1 MGLFDKVMDLMFEDD
16 GSGTPS
22 KGQPVSSQPS
32 PQEQQTPLSPQ
43 SPPKAQTTDE
53 KVYKQFVQSLQDVMK
68 ANNLPGFDLYEFHR
82 IFTLSVRSGRTVKK
96 AMKQALS
103 SSDTMR
109 VDKESLI
116 KNYDHYSK
124 ILDEQK
130 QKFEEDMQHFYN
142 DKIKNPKA
150 DHESID
156 RELNEKMTQKTKLE
170 AEIEELMNKKKAL
183 GLDTKSAEQQVDE
196 VKDAF
201 NKAYIEIT
209 SELSGI
215 VDVLKSL

>member
-16 GSGTPS
+16 ESAGPS
-22 KGQPVSSQPS
+22 KGQSASSRSPSQAQKTPS
-32 PQEQQTPLSPQ
+32 PTQ
-43 SPPKAQTTDE
+43 SPPKAKKTDE
-53 KVYKQFVQSLQDVMK
+53 KVYKQFVQSLQDVMT

-82 IFTLSVRSGRTVKK
+82 IFTLAVRSGRTVKK

-130 QKFEEDMQHFYN
+130 QKFEEDMQHFY
-142 DKIKNPKA
+142 DEKIKTPKA

-156 RELNEKMTQKTKLE
+156 RELDEKIAQQTKLE

-183 GLDTKSAEQQVDE
+183 GLDTKSAEEQVDE

-201 NKAYIEIT
+201 NKAYIEVT

-215 VDVLKSL
+215 VDVLKGL